1 MLFFDECIPEEVTA
15 ALRLLLVPVT
25 DVRIEELQGRDDA
38 DIVAAAKARNAI
50 FVTYDM
56 DFTTT
61 RPLVAAMAKAGVC
74 VVLIRR
80 SKVKGPSRSTHLPET
95 ALLVLRHYA
104 EDWLEKCSSGPVIIS
119 CSLRGGSRARP
130 LSTLPWFLG

>member
-1 MLFFDECIPEEVTA
+1 M
-15 ALRLLLVPVT
+15 VPVT
-25 DVRIEELQGRDDA
+25 DVRLESLQGHDDTEV
-38 DIVAAAKARNAI
+38 VAAAKAMDAI

-80 SKVKGPSRSTHLPET
+80 SKVKGPSKSTHLPET
-95 ALLVLRHYA
+95 AFLVLRHYQ
-104 EDWLEKCSSGPVIIS
+104 EDWPGKCSSGPMIIS
-119 CSLRGGSRARP
+119 CSLGSGSRARP
-130 LSTLPWFLG
+130 LATLPWFKAPEQ